1 VNKNPCLKINL
12 LPEVLKYRLIK
23 KLVAMKESKAGMLME
38 PHGILLPLQ
47 SFQKKKEKTEKKEK
61 RKPFITK
68 PDEKNKG
75 SDQNFSPKV
84 RSKNSGQV
92 HCFFHLRAL

>member
-1 VNKNPCLKINL
+1 MSKCLCAGI
-12 LPEVLKYRLIK
+12 V
-23 KLVAMKESKAGMLME
+23 SKAGMLME
-38 PHGILLPLQ
+38 PHSIHLPLQ

-61 RKPFITK
+61 RKLLPTK

-75 SDQNFSPKV
+75 SDQNFSLKV

-92 HCFFHLRAL
+92 HCFFHWRAL

>member
-61 RKPFITK
+61 KESLLSQSLTKKTRVLTRIFHQKCVAKILDRFI
-68 PDEKNKG
+68 
-75 SDQNFSPKV
+75 V
-84 RSKNSGQV
+84 
-92 HCFFHLRAL
+92 FFI